1 MAKIVLIS
9 CVKRKLK
16 GAKNVPAKDMYNS
29 PLFKKAWAYAK
40 SLNSDKIYILSAK
53 HGLLNPDTKID
64 YYDESLVNASV
75 SKRKEWTDKVLTQM
89 KDAGLDTQ
97 NDTFIFLAGKAYYDY
112 LQKELTNCEF
122 PYAGKGSIGY
132 ILQFL
137 TQELKSLK

>member
-1 MAKIVLIS
+1 
-9 CVKRKLK
+9 
-16 GAKNVPAKDMYNS
+16 MYNS

-97 NDTFIFLAGKAYYDY
+97 NNTFIFLAGKVYYDY

>member
-1 MAKIVLIS
+1 
-9 CVKRKLK
+9 
-16 GAKNVPAKDMYNS
+16 
-29 PLFKKAWAYAK
+29 
-40 SLNSDKIYILSAK
+40 
-53 HGLLNPDTKID
+53 
-64 YYDESLVNASV
+64 
-75 SKRKEWTDKVLTQM
+75 M